1 MCTTAHEPRGEGT
14 TMPRELRFG
23 LVTPQL
29 VPWPAMVERWQTAE
43 QAGFDSVWVV
53 DHFVNPTM
61 PAGRWF
67 EGWTMLAALAT
78 QTSRVRL
85 GALVTSISFRNPAL
99 LAKEAL
105 TVDHISDGRL
115 ELGIGAGGQAN
126 DHTMTGSDPWP
137 PSERVDRF
145 AEFVTVVD
153 ALLRGEE
160 PVSYEGAYYRVR
172 EAIMTP
178 GPVQKPRPPITIG
191 AGGPKML
198 KIAARFADTLN
209 TSAGGFGRNTTR
221 PDSDEAVAN
230 VRRRNEL
237 LDGYCTEIGR
247 DPTTLRRSLLAGGG
261 ANPDDPWV
269 SVEAFQDFV
278 GRYHEAGIDEF
289 LFYYPSRMELG
300 HGAFEQITRDVM
312 PRLRGA

>member
-1 MCTTAHEPRGEGT
+1 MEGS
-14 TMPRELRFG
+14 LRFG

-105 TVDHISDGRL
+105 TVDHISNGRL
-115 ELGIGAGGQAN
+115 ELGLGAGGQVN

-137 PSERVDRF
+137 AGERVERF
-145 AEFVTVVD
+145 RDFITVVD
-153 ALLRGEE
+153 ALLRAEDT
-160 PVSYEGAYYRVR
+160 VSHEGAYYRVR
-172 EAIMTP
+172 DAIMTP
-178 GPVQKPRPPITIG
+178 GPVQRPRSPITIG
-191 AGGPKML
+191 AGAPRML
-198 KIAARFADTLN
+198 RIAAEFADTLN
-209 TSAGGFGRNTTR
+209 TSAGGFGRHAVR
-221 PDSDEAVAN
+221 PSSDEAVDN
-230 VRRRNEL
+230 VRQRNEL
-237 LDGYCTEIGR
+237 LDGYCAEIGR
-247 DPTTLRRSLLAGGG
+247 DPATLRRSLLAGGG
-261 ANPDDPWV
+261 ANPDDPWP
-269 SVEAFQDFV
+269 SAEAFRDFV
-278 GRYHEAGIDEF
+278 GRYHDAGITEF

-300 HGAFEQITRDVM
+300 HGAFDEIVHNVI
-312 PRLRGA
+312 PSLRS